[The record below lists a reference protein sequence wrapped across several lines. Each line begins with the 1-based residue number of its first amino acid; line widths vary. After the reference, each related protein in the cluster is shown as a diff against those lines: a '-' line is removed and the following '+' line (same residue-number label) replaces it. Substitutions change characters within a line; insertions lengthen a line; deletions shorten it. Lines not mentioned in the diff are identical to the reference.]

1 MKAHEILIKNF
12 TDYVDGREV
21 EATAE
26 LKDNRVFHPGDHILG
41 YKDSIAAAAN
51 ISVPRKLQD
60 SSIAIE
66 GTIIA
71 VEINKP
77 AAAPNGI
84 MKLKIKKI

>member
-12 TDYVDGREV
+12 SDYVDGREV

-41 YKDSIAAAAN
+41 YHDSIAAASN
-51 ISVPRKLQD
+51 ISVPHKLQD
-60 SSIAIE
+60 RSIGVE

-77 AAAPNGI
+77 AATSSGT